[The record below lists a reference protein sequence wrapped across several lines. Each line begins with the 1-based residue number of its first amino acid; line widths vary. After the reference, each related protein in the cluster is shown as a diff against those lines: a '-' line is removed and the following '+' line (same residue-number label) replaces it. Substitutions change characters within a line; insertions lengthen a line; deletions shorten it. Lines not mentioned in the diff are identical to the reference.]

1 MFITIA
7 IVIIFILIDLV
18 ILSFTIILIN
28 IIVSYDFFIILTDI
42 SIVI

>member
-1 MFITIA
+1 MFIIIA
-7 IVIIFILIDLV
+7 VVIIFILIDLV
-18 ILSFTIILIN
+18 IVSFAIILIN